1 MSNEKLIER
10 YKNLT
15 LESEDHWD
23 YRGKDNS
30 EKDYVHGFCTYPA
43 MMVPKMQ
50 REMLDV
56 YLNENGNK
64 RVCILDPFA
73 GSGTILVEGMLRGL
87 DIVGIDINP
96 LAILL
101 CKVKTT
107 IILPANLQKNA
118 KQLLNNIVNSPKVT
132 AFKFEGVSK
141 WFTPK
146 AIEDLSIIRTKIK
159 EEPEI
164 ELRRFYWA
172 TFCEV
177 VRIVSNSRNCTY
189 KLHIKPK
196 EEIDAYNK
204 DAKALFESTLK
215 YNIERYNIFYNE
227 LIKRELL
234 KKDGITYKH
243 SKKIIL
249 GDCIQ
254 YLQKSKAKYDVV
266 FTSPPYGDNHTT
278 VSYGQYSILPL
289 RWIEWKDIDENVNE
303 KLLQTQCEIDNISIG
318 GKRVTQDDNVKKL
331 IEKSTTLRQQLKEI
345 KEKAPNQ
352 VAKIISFYY
361 DFDVFLAALSKRL
374 KPNAISVWTVGN
386 RKVAKQEIYMNSI
399 LTELAG
405 EYNLS
410 LLTNFTRKIS
420 KKRMPEMN
428 AYGGDDK
435 GLQGTM
441 TREHIL
447 VFVKGGLDNGK
458 TVDTI

>member
-1 MSNEKLIER
+1 M
-10 YKNLT
+10 
-15 LESEDHWD
+15 
-23 YRGKDNS
+23 
-30 EKDYVHGFCTYPA
+30 
-43 MMVPKMQ
+43 
-50 REMLDV
+50 
-56 YLNENGNK
+56 
-64 RVCILDPFA
+64 
-73 GSGTILVEGMLRGL
+73 
-87 DIVGIDINP
+87 
-96 LAILL
+96 
-101 CKVKTT
+101 
-107 IILPANLQKNA
+107 
-118 KQLLNNIVNSPKVT
+118 
-132 AFKFEGVSK
+132 
-141 WFTPK
+141 
-146 AIEDLSIIRTKIK
+146 
-159 EEPEI
+159 
-164 ELRRFYWA
+164 
-172 TFCEV
+172 
-177 VRIVSNSRNCTY
+177 
-189 KLHIKPK
+189 
-196 EEIDAYNK
+196 
-204 DAKALFESTLK
+204 
-215 YNIERYNIFYNE
+215 
-227 LIKRELL
+227 
-234 KKDGITYKH
+234 
-243 SKKIIL
+243 
-249 GDCIQ
+249 
-254 YLQKSKAKYDVV
+254 
-266 FTSPPYGDNHTT
+266 
-278 VSYGQYSILPL
+278 PL